1 MKRGHCK
8 MMKHDVSYSRVNET
22 CSACVYLIKMQPL
35 WFDNS
40 NNPYWKYQF
49 NFDILFIP
57 TEDSPGGPCR
67 SDPGRVCE
75 GTWPPL
81 LLRRWRT
88 RLGRSRPSPARPCPG
103 RTTAGHT
110 GGPGPGHLWVSW
122 SFWSAP
128 WTADQETNLRNSRNS
143 SRFHVPKKST
153 GWVPSL
159 RKARPYNASSVQGS
173 HATHYPPG
181 IRTDS
186 ALRNVGDDVSANH
199 EVMKQDDLH
208 TLNISTTHVTILL
221 RKNYAERSQ

>member
-1 MKRGHCK
+1 
-8 MMKHDVSYSRVNET
+8 
-22 CSACVYLIKMQPL
+22 MQPS
-35 WFDNS
+35 WFDNC

-49 NFDILFIP
+49 NFDILVIP

-103 RTTAGHT
+103 QTTAGRT

-128 WTADQETNLRNSRNS
+128 WTADQETNLRNSRHS
-143 SRFHVPKKST
+143 SRFHVPSF
-153 GWVPSL
+153 L
-159 RKARPYNASSVQGS
+159 RKVRPYNASSVQRS
-173 HATHYPPG
+173 HTAHYPH
-181 IRTDS
+181 R
-186 ALRNVGDDVSANH
+186 L
-199 EVMKQDDLH
+199 
-208 TLNISTTHVTILL
+208 STQKCA
-221 RKNYAERSQ
+221 RWCPCCS

>member
-1 MKRGHCK
+1 MTRGCSK
-8 MMKHDVSYSRVNET
+8 MMKHSVSCSHVNET
-22 CSACVYLIKMQPL
+22 CSACVYLIKMQPS

-49 NFDILFIP
+49 HFDILFIP

-103 RTTAGHT
+103 RTTADRT

-128 WTADQETNLRNSRNS
+128 WTADQETILRNSRNS
-143 SRFHVPKKST
+143 SRFHVPRKST

-159 RKARPYNASSVQGS
+159 RKARPYNMSCD
-173 HATHYPPG
+173 PG
-181 IRTDS
+181 ITRDTLSAWDS
-186 ALRNVGDDVSANH
+186 HRLGTQKCGRWCQCKSWSD
-199 EVMKQDDLH
+199 EVRWF
-208 TLNISTTHVTILL
+208 THPKHFNNTCD
-221 RKNYAERSQ
+221 NPAA